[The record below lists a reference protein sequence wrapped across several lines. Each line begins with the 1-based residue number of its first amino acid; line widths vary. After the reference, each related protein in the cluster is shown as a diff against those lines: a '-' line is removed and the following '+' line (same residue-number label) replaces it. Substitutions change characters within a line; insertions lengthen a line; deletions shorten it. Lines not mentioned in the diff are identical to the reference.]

1 VGLKL
6 GQGQKLDQILKDLGE
21 VAEGVNT
28 ARAVKD
34 LAAREGVELP
44 IAEAV
49 YRLLFAGTDPRDEV
63 SALMG
68 RKLRTEHDVHD

>member
-1 VGLKL
+1 
-6 GQGQKLDQILKDLGE
+6 
-21 VAEGVNT
+21 VNT